1 MRVEGVLD
9 SLTNE
14 PVRAR
19 TLTFHCGILR
29 SKLKAIVSFGIV
41 CTMKIKVYL

>member
-14 PVRAR
+14 PVRAS
-19 TLTFHCGILR
+19 TWTFHCGILR
-29 SKLKAIVSFGIV
+29 SKLKAIVSFVIV
-41 CTMKIKVYL
+41 RMMKIKVYL

>member
-1 MRVEGVLD
+1 MRIEGVLD

-19 TLTFHCGILR
+19 TWTFHCGILR
-29 SKLKAIVSFGIV
+29 SKLKAIVSFVIV
-41 CTMKIKVYL
+41 CTMKIRVNL

>member
-29 SKLKAIVSFGIV
+29 SKLKAIVSFVIV
-41 CTMKIKVYL
+41 RTMKIKVYL

>member
-29 SKLKAIVSFGIV
+29 SELKAIVSFVIV